1 MCRSRRRRR
10 CLRLIKSILK
20 SSRAR
25 RQTQLHIRTPSGTT
39 IASSTDPLYHP
50 RPSTLDS
57 RLSTLH
63 HQHTIFPRTTHHP
76 PSPTPPP
83 RYRGVS
89 GQEKALHA
97 THRTVHTLHVH
108 APTST
113 SSLVQAQHPGRYV
126 QTLALR
132 PSVTHTPSLDRAL
145 VRARASILS
154 LSVFNLPTPDT
165 LPLTRVSF
173 LGNLC
178 RLARA
183 TDPCQRPAL
192 STPVNLASETSVEA
206 TLRGF
211 HLNHAYRC
219 RSTLWMALVLI
230 SGLTSYLC
238 LTDPVTTLDLVS
250 R

>member
-1 MCRSRRRRR
+1 M
-10 CLRLIKSILK
+10 
-20 SSRAR
+20 
-25 RQTQLHIRTPSGTT
+25 P
-39 IASSTDPLYHP
+39 
-50 RPSTLDS
+50 
-57 RLSTLH
+57 
-63 HQHTIFPRTTHHP
+63 HTVP
-76 PSPTPPP
+76 
-83 RYRGVS
+83 Y
-89 GQEKALHA
+89 
-97 THRTVHTLHVH
+97 VH
-108 APTST
+108 APTPT
-113 SSLVQAQHPGRYV
+113 SSLVQAQHPVGMSI

-132 PSVTHTPSLDRAL
+132 PSVITHTPSLDRAL

-192 STPVNLASETSVEA
+192 STPVNLVSETSVEA